1 MDPLESI
8 KQNKKLLQVAAEL
21 GGTRIEGSNNNG
33 TDELENLVANKEEPV
48 VAEKTEDDSDK
59 NNLNETV
66 KQFTDL
72 IMEQLKELEET
83 LETELEDGDLDYA
96 INKII
101 DSLLSK
107 D

>member
-8 KQNKKLLQVAAEL
+8 KQNKKLLRVAAEL
-21 GGTRIEGSNNNG
+21 GGIRTEGGNNDG
-33 TDELENLVANKEEPV
+33 IDELENLIANKEQPV
-48 VAEKTEDDSDK
+48 VAEKTEDDSDQ
-59 NNLNETV
+59 NDLNETV

>member
-21 GGTRIEGSNNNG
+21 GGTRVEGSNNNG

-48 VAEKTEDDSDK
+48 VAEKTEDDSDQ

>member
-48 VAEKTEDDSDK
+48 VAEKTEDDSDQ

>member
-8 KQNKKLLQVAAEL
+8 KQNKKLLRVAAEL
-21 GGTRIEGSNNNG
+21 GGIRTEGGNNDG
-33 TDELENLVANKEEPV
+33 IDELENLVANKEEPV
-48 VAEKTEDDSDK
+48 VAEKTEDDSDQ
-59 NNLNETV
+59 NDLNETV